1 MQQNDTKKNA
11 LYYIADPMC
20 SWCWGFTPA
29 IEKIHARFA
38 DAVELRYIMGGLA
51 RDSDEAM
58 PAEVRRYIQGA
69 WREVEARTGAHFN
82 WDFWEKCQP
91 RRSTYPSCR
100 AVLAASAQ
108 KKEMGAE
115 MFHRIQRAY
124 YAEARNP
131 SDASTLIELASE
143 LGLHSERFASDLAS
157 EKIDEA
163 LHDDFAQR
171 RRLQANSFP
180 SLVLSRADTSRPHW
194 IARGWLSAAEVET
207 ALAAALAS
215 E

>member
-1 MQQNDTKKNA
+1 MNIV
-11 LYYIADPMC
+11 YYVADPMC

-29 IEKIHARFA
+29 IEMLSARFA
-38 DAVELRYIMGGLA
+38 ATIELRYIMGGLA

-58 PAEVRRYIQGA
+58 PADMRRYVRGA
-69 WREVEARTGAHFN
+69 WQEVEARTGANFN

-100 AVLAASAQ
+100 AVLAAAAQ
-108 KKEMGAE
+108 KKSAGPA

-124 YAEARNP
+124 YTEARNP
-131 SDASTLIELASE
+131 ADVSTLVELAAE
-143 LGLHSERFASDLAS
+143 LDLDAERFASDLAS
-157 EKIDEA
+157 AQIEEA

-180 SLVLSRADTSRPHW
+180 SLVLSCDERSRW
-194 IARGWLSAAEVET
+194 IARGWLAADEVEAALKT
-207 ALAAALAS
+207 ALES
-215 E
+215 Q